1 MRPTASETRAR
12 PSARVD
18 LREVRFDATELLHDY
33 VHALDDGR
41 YEEWVD
47 FFTDTATYRI
57 VARDNFEQNLPL
69 STMFCDGQG
78 MMRDR
83 VRAIREALVYAPN
96 YLRHIVSAIRITGHE
111 EDRYRAEANY
121 VVFSTAHDQET
132 RVFNTGKYFD
142 EIVYLNGRAK
152 LAKKLVV
159 YDSLIIPGLLAIPL

>member
-1 MRPTASETRAR
+1 MNLQQVT
-12 PSARVD
+12 
-18 LREVRFDATELLHDY
+18 FDATELLHAY

-41 YEEWVD
+41 YEDWID
-47 FFTDTATYRI
+47 CFTDTATYRI

-83 VRAIREALVYAPN
+83 VTAIREALVFAPN
-96 YLRHIVSAIRITGHE
+96 YLRHVVSAIRITGHE
-111 EDRYRAEANY
+111 DDRHRVEANY

-132 RVFNTGKYFD
+132 RVFNTGKYMD
-142 EIVYLNGRAK
+142 EIVYLNGRVK